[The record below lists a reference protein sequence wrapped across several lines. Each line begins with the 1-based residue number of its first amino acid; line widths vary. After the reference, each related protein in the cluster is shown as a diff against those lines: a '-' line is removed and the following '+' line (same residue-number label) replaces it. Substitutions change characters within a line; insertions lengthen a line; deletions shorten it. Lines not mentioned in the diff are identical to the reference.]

1 LWPLAESFLNG
12 AVERRSGRGPR
23 IGTRNGG
30 HVRRGSLLPYDER
43 NSFMLR
49 KLILGCAA
57 ALALG
62 GASLAPATAA
72 PVATGTV
79 QTAQETRAIGGLIEQ
94 AQYYY
99 GPRRRYYGPRRFYGP
114 PRFYGPRYYAP
125 RRYYGPPRFYGPR
138 PFYGPRYW

>member
-1 LWPLAESFLNG
+1 
-12 AVERRSGRGPR
+12 
-23 IGTRNGG
+23 
-30 HVRRGSLLPYDER
+30 
-43 NSFMLR
+43 MLR
-49 KLILGCAA
+49 KLILGFAA

-72 PVATGTV
+72 PVAAGTV
-79 QTAQETRAIGGLIEQ
+79 QTTQEARAAGDLVEK

-99 GPRRRYYGPRRFYGP
+99 GPRRY
-114 PRFYGPRYYAP
+114 YGPRYYGP